1 MDHMLEVAYLSDIL
15 PTGYHGCVIAGVRMG
30 STVYIAGAGPSQSL
44 PLPPP
49 RTHHACNTALRIL
62 SLLPS
67 LSADLPAALVV
78 EWILTDR
85 MGDVLY
91 LLRPRYNLLLSSVT
105 INRWH

>member
-1 MDHMLEVAYLSDIL
+1 MMVPYADVALLRFPDKDQAMDHMLELAYLTD
-15 PTGYHGCVIAGVRMG
+15 R
-30 STVYIAGAGPSQSL
+30 L

-49 RTHHACNTALRIL
+49 RTHHACNAALRIL

-85 MGDVLY
+85 NGRCPI